1 MNTNVYVQETSR
13 SSLRLRTDVVKK
25 CKCHTLICVL
35 ENPKNILNIGTVIR
49 NIESFGIGKLYI
61 VDEKHII
68 PDDWQLMR
76 NNKILMTTSASA
88 IKWQYVRRFQNTN
101 ECLDY
106 LKKKNFVSIATSPH
120 IKDKC
125 NVSLNDTKFTQ
136 KKLAVWFGNESH
148 GLTDQVIQNS
158 IICVQIPMFGIIE
171 SLNLAVCT
179 GIVLNTISQ
188 QRRQY
193 KYHVSVK

>member
-1 MNTNVYVQETSR
+1 MNTNVYVQEASR
-13 SSLRLRTDVVKK
+13 SSLRLRAYVIKK
-25 CKCHTLICVL
+25 YKCHTLICVL

-49 NIESFGIGKLYI
+49 NIEGLGIGKLYV

-76 NNKILMTTSASA
+76 NNKILMNTSASA
-88 IKWQYVRRFQNTN
+88 IKWQYVRRFQNTH

-106 LKKKNFVSIATSPH
+106 LKKKKFVSIATSPH
-120 IKDKC
+120 IKDKY
-125 NVSLNDTKFTQ
+125 NVSLNDIKFTQ
-136 KKLAVWFGNESH
+136 KKLAVWFGNESY

-158 IICVQIPMFGIIE
+158 IMCVQIPMFGIIE

-179 GIVLNTISQ
+179 GIVLNIISQ
-188 QRRQY
+188 QRRLY